1 MTVIAT
7 LKIKSGNEA
16 AFQQAAEKMIT
27 HVKANEPGTLTY
39 VLNRSTSDPTKFVFY
54 EVYQDQ
60 AAFAAHGGSAPMQE
74 FFGAVGTLLDGRPEI
89 HMYEELGGKK

>member
-7 LKIKSGNEA
+7 LKVKAGSEA
-16 AFQQAAEKMIT
+16 TFRQAAEKMIA

-39 VLNRSTSDPTKFVFY
+39 LLNRSTSDPTKFVFY

-60 AAFAAHGGSAPMQE
+60 AAFTAHGGSEPMQQ

-89 HMYEELGGKK
+89 HMYEELSGKK